1 MEIFLYLQCQISQNE
16 MKSSEF
22 HRYIQEQGWL
32 FVRQV
37 GSHIVYAKEGKQ
49 IVVPFHGSKEM
60 KKGLVAKIKKE
71 MGL

>member
-1 MEIFLYLQCQISQNE
+1 

-37 GSHIVYAKEGKQ
+37 GSHIVYVYAKEGKQ